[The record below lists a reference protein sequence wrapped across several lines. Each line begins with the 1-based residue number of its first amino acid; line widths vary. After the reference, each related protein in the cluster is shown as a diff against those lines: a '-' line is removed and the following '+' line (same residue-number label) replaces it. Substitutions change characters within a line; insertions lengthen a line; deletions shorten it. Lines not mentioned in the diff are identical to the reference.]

1 MFLAPVNPRTY
12 PAYYEVIKNPID
24 LQTIRQ
30 RVLAH
35 TYNNREGFLNDMRQ
49 LVDNSRQFNGE
60 YHQITRD
67 AQTLMAACFQKF
79 AAVNIHRRRLPI
91 FFYHFHGFCFDF

>member
-1 MFLAPVNPRTY
+1 MNPRTY

-35 TYNNREGFLNDMRQ
+35 TYENRESFLNDIRQ
-49 LVDNSRQFNGE
+49 LVENSRQFNGE
-60 YHQITRD
+60 YDQITRD
-67 AQTLMAACFQKF
+67 AQSIFAACFQKF
-79 AAVNIHRRRLPI
+79 AAVNFYQIYSSI
-91 FFYHFHGFCFDF
+91 FFRFFKLLE

>member
-1 MFLAPVNPRTY
+1 MY

-35 TYNNREGFLNDMRQ
+35 TYETREGFLNDIRQ
-49 LVDNSRQFNGE
+49 LVENSRQFNGE
-60 YHQITRD
+60 YDQITRD
-67 AQTLMAACFQKF
+67 AQTIFAACFQKF
-79 AAVNIHRRRLPI
+79 AAVNIIRKILNI
-91 FFYHFHGFCFDF
+91 SLVLFS

>member
-1 MFLAPVNPRTY
+1 MFLAPVNQRLY
-12 PAYYEVIKNPID
+12 PAYYEVIENPID

-35 TYNNREGFLNDMRQ
+35 TYETREEFLNSMRQ

-60 YHQITRD
+60 NDQITRD
-67 AQTLMAACFQKF
+67 AQTIFAACFQKF
-79 AAVNIHRRRLPI
+79 AAVSRRSARAFVLEHVPPSRTKTS
-91 FFYHFHGFCFDF
+91 

>member
-1 MFLAPVNPRTY
+1 M
-12 PAYYEVIKNPID
+12 IKNPID

-35 TYNNREGFLNDMRQ
+35 TYETREGFLNDIRQ

-60 YHQITRD
+60 YDQITRH
-67 AQTLMAACFQKF
+67 AQTIFAACFQKF
-79 AAVNIHRRRLPI
+79 AAVCLKIKERI
-91 FFYHFHGFCFDF
+91 F